1 MAIKTIRYKFKNGG
15 PMKYKSLDEFFKD
28 HKKLALAFSGG
39 VDSAYLLYAGLEAG
53 ANIKAYYVKSDFQ
66 ADFEL
71 ADAKRLAK
79 DLAANMEIIEIDV
92 LADPDVKANP
102 ARRCYYCKNKIFST
116 IIERAKAD
124 GYQVLVDGTN
134 ASDSYDDRPGMKA
147 LEELKVLSPLRLAGF
162 SKDQIRKK
170 SKEAG
175 LFTWNKDSYSC
186 LATRIPSGEEISK
199 DKLVK
204 VEEAEDLLFSL
215 GFKDFRARLVD
226 GTFKIQVRE
235 KDLEKILDHRLEI
248 LEKLKTL
255 SPAVVLDLEVR

>member
-1 MAIKTIRYKFKNGG
+1 ME
-15 PMKYKSLDEFFKD
+15 YKSLDEFFKD

-39 VDSAYLLYAGLEAG
+39 VDSAYLLYAGIEAG
-53 ANIKAYYVKSDFQ
+53 ADIKAYYVKSDFQ

-71 ADAKRLAK
+71 ADAKRLAEE
-79 DLAANMEIIEIDV
+79 LNANMEIIEIDV
-92 LADPDVKANP
+92 LADDDVKANP

-124 GYQVLVDGTN
+124 GYSLLVDGTN
-134 ASDSYDDRPGMKA
+134 ASDSYEDRPGMKA
-147 LEELKVLSPLRLAGF
+147 LEELKVLSPLRLAGLT
-162 SKDQIRKK
+162 KDQIRKK

-175 LFTWNKDSYSC
+175 LFTWNKASYSC

-199 DKLVK
+199 EKLIK
-204 VEEAEDLLFSL
+204 VEEAEDFLFSL

-226 GTFKIQVRE
+226 GRFKIQVRE
-235 KDLEKILDHRLEI
+235 EDLEKILDHRLEI

>member
-1 MAIKTIRYKFKNGG
+1 
-15 PMKYKSLDEFFKD
+15 MKYKSLDEFFKD

-39 VDSAYLLYAGLEAG
+39 VDSAYLLYAGIEAG
-53 ANIKAYYVKSDFQ
+53 ADIKAYYVKSDFQ

-134 ASDSYDDRPGMKA
+134 ASDSYEDRPGMKA
-147 LEELKVLSPLRLAGF
+147 LEELRVLSPLRLAGLR
-162 SKDQIRKK
+162 KDQIRKK

-199 DKLVK
+199 EKLIK
-204 VEEAEDLLFSL
+204 VEEAEDFLFSL

-235 KDLEKILDHRLEI
+235 EDLEKILDHRLEI

-255 SPAVVLDLEVR
+255 CTVVVLDLEVR

>member
-15 PMKYKSLDEFFKD
+15 DMEYKSLDEFFKD
-28 HKKLALAFSGG
+28 HNKLALAFSGG

-53 ANIKAYYVKSDFQ
+53 ADIKAYYVKSDFQ

-71 ADAKRLAK
+71 ADAKRLADELK
-79 DLAANMEIIEIDV
+79 ANMEIIEIDV
-92 LADPDVKANP
+92 LAEENVRSNP
-102 ARRCYYCKNKIFST
+102 AKRCYYCKNKIFST

-124 GYQVLVDGTN
+124 GYSVLVDGTN

-147 LEELKVLSPLRLAGF
+147 LEELKVLSPLRLAGL

-175 LFTWNKDSYSC
+175 LFTWDKDSYSC

-199 DKLVK
+199 AKLTK
-204 VEEAEDLLFSL
+204 VEEAEDFLFSL
-215 GFKDFRARLVD
+215 GFKDFRARLID

-255 SPAVVLDLEVR
+255 SPVVVLDLEVR

>member
-1 MAIKTIRYKFKNGG
+1 ME
-15 PMKYKSLDEFFKD
+15 YKSLDEFFKD

-53 ANIKAYYVKSDFQ
+53 ADIKAYYVKSDFQ
-66 ADFEL
+66 AAFEL
-71 ADAKRLAK
+71 ADAKRLAHELK
-79 DLAANMEIIEIDV
+79 AQMEIIEIDV
-92 LADPDVKANP
+92 LADKNVRSNP

-116 IIERAKAD
+116 IIERAQAD
-124 GYQVLVDGTN
+124 GYRVLVDGTN

-147 LEELKVLSPLRLAGF
+147 LEELKVLSPLRLAGLT
-162 SKDQIRKK
+162 KDQIRKK

-186 LATRIPSGEEISK
+186 LATRIPPGEEINK
-199 DKLVK
+199 DKLTK
-204 VEEAEDLLFSL
+204 VEAAEDLLFSL

-226 GTFKIQVRE
+226 GSFKIQVRE
-235 KDLEKILDHRLEI
+235 ADLEKILDHRLEI

-255 SPAVVLDLEVR
+255 SPVVVLDLEVR